1 MRWEDIPVTGSGSQH
16 TSRSSAETLSGGPQS
31 TSSKPSG
38 RTKRRGNRYN
48 KLFFG
53 VKMSVIPL
61 PFPIVYC
68 YRYSVIGQVYMEKV
82 LDHSCYMSL
91 VSCGFIASLASHF
104 WVPHKWL
111 CWLRKAFSPKKKKKS
126 INTKVLELLKL
137 SLIFFGKYFSYF
149 HFLFIY
155 NNLRTYE
162 RENE

>member
-68 YRYSVIGQVYMEKV
+68 YRYSVTVRYTWRRFWTTAVTWFSWVVV
-82 LDHSCYMSL
+82 LLPAWLPIFGSHTSGS
-91 VSCGFIASLASHF
+91 VGCGKHF
-104 WVPHKWL
+104 
-111 CWLRKAFSPKKKKKS
+111 RQKKKKKYQYES
-126 INTKVLELLKL
+126 IGIAQVKFNFLWKIFLL
-137 SLIFFGKYFSYF
+137 FS
-149 HFLFIY
+149 LFIY
-155 NNLRTYE
+155 I
-162 RENE
+162 